1 MTDDTYDI
9 DLGEFLRGL
18 ARWWWVIVALAV
30 LGAVLGA
37 GLTVAQKTTYTATAS
52 VYLGQPTDASG
63 TQISALNTDPRAAAS
78 IGVSDSTIRT
88 VVSQIGMGETAAKL
102 KTGLHVAVPVATK
115 NATGPINL
123 IDVGVTDTR
132 PARAA
137 AAANAIAGVVVARL
151 SVYVQAKITI
161 LTQEVSSDTR
171 RMAQLQASN
180 DAAESALKAIAASG
194 GAAADRAMASA
205 PYLGIAQSTSSE
217 IQSLLDDKRT
227 AALELLVA
235 RNVETPAI
243 VAPAAAP
250 SAAQPKALHLHA
262 AVGFV
267 VGVVVG
273 LLAAAVLEWRRR
285 QRRGAA
291 VA

>member
-1 MTDDTYDI
+1 VTDDTYDI
-9 DLGEFLRGL
+9 DLGEYLRGL

-88 VVSQIGMGETAAKL
+88 VVPQVGMGETAAKL
-102 KTGLHVAVPVATK
+102 RAGLHVAVPVATK

-123 IDVGVTDTR
+123 IEVGVTDTR

-171 RMAQLQASN
+171 RVAQLQASN

-250 SAAQPKALHLHA
+250 SAPQPKALHLHA

-285 QRRGAA
+285 QRRGAVIA
-291 VA
+291 

>member
-1 MTDDTYDI
+1 MADDTYDI
-9 DLGEFLRGL
+9 DLGEYLRGL
-18 ARWWWVIVALAV
+18 LRWWWVVVALAV
-30 LGAVLGA
+30 LGALLGA
-37 GLTVAQKTTYTATAS
+37 GLTMAQKTTYTATSS
-52 VYLGQPTDASG
+52 VYLGQPTDAAG
-63 TQISALNTDPRAAAS
+63 DPISALNTDPRAAAS
-78 IGVSDSTIRT
+78 IGVADSTIRA
-88 VVSQIGMGETAAKL
+88 VVPRIGMGETAGKL
-102 KTGLHVAVPVATK
+102 RSDLHVSVPPATK

-123 IDVGVTDTR
+123 LEVGVTDTR

-137 AAANAIAGVVVARL
+137 AAANAVAEVIVAKL
-151 SVYVQAKITI
+151 SVYVQAQIAV
-161 LTQEVSSDTR
+161 LTQEVTSDAR
-171 RMAQLQASN
+171 RVAQLQASN

-250 SAAQPKALHLHA
+250 SAPQPKALHLHA

-285 QRRGAA
+285 QRRGAVIA
-291 VA
+291 